1 MDSPETD
8 TDTKYLKRRDRGTEH
23 GWQFQFELDPLKES
37 KYFSDSKHGD
47 RDGSLAAAR
56 RYRDEFIATAV
67 DLGLMT
73 EDWEVAGS
81 DVPIFLNLTA
91 RNTSGIVGVCRVVS
105 RRKGTAKAEETWAAN
120 YRTNDSK
127 RLQRKFSVNKLG
139 EKGALLAALRFRRDY
154 VSSVVECVTLQH
166 KREQVAKHR
175 DDLGF
180 LIEYVESLVDEADI
194 YTFLSTLNRPDLS
207 VTEKQALIDARIGQ
221 ASFRKLVLAIWR
233 DACCITGATMFLTAA
248 HIKPWARADSNERLD
263 PYNGLALSPNFDKA
277 FDGGMITF
285 LNDGT
290 IQLSPRFERNAALL
304 GIVGSERIV
313 GLDARHHVYLEYHR
327 NHVFLH
333 GDA

>member
-1 MDSPETD
+1 MTPIDTD

-37 KYFSDSKHGD
+37 KYFADSKYGD
-47 RDGSLAAAR
+47 RNSSLEAAR
-56 RYRDEFIATAV
+56 RYRDEFIATAI

-73 EDWEVAGS
+73 EEWEVAGS
-81 DVPIFLNLTA
+81 DVPILLNLTA

-105 RRKGTAKAEETWAAN
+105 TRKGTVRPEETWAAN
-120 YRTNDSK
+120 FRTNALK
-127 RLQRKFSVNKLG
+127 RQQRKFSVNKLG
-139 EKGALLAALRFRRDY
+139 EKGALLAALRFRREY
-154 VSSVVECVTLQH
+154 VASVVDSVTLQH
-166 KREQVAKHR
+166 KKEQVAKHC

-207 VTEKQALIDARIGQ
+207 VTEKQALIDTRIGQ
-221 ASFRKLVLAIWR
+221 ARFRKLVLAIWR
-233 DACCITGATMFLTAA
+233 DACCITGATVFLTAA
-248 HIKPWARADSNERLD
+248 HIKPWAQADGNERLD
-263 PYNGLALSPNFDKA
+263 PYNGLALSPNLDKA

-285 LNDGT
+285 QNDGT
-290 IQLSPRFERNAALL
+290 IQLSPRLRGNAALL
-304 GIVGSERIV
+304 GILGSERIV

-327 NHVFLH
+327 HHVYLH